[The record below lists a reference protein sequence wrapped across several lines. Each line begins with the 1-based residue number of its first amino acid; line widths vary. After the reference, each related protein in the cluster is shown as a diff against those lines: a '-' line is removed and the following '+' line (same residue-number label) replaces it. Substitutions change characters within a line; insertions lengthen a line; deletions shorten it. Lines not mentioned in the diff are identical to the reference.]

1 VEIKG
6 LQQTSLIDYP
16 GVICAT
22 VFTPGCNLR
31 CPFCHNRDLVL
42 HPERLAM
49 IPVGEVFALLQKR
62 AHLLEGICVTGGEP
76 TLQPALEDFLH
87 QAKSLGL
94 KTKLDTNGT
103 RPDTVLDLL
112 QKGLLDYVALDV
124 KSPPEK
130 YFYASGGLA
139 EIDAVLA
146 TVSILRH
153 SSIDHEFRTTVIPG
167 LRREDLME
175 IARLLRGARR
185 YVLQS
190 FRPGTLIFPRLNT
203 KAVLRGKNLQEAA
216 EACRPFVQELKL
228 RGV

>member
-1 VEIKG
+1 MEIRG

-42 HPERLAM
+42 HPGRLAM
-49 IPVGEVFALLQKR
+49 IPVEEVFAFLQKR

-76 TLQPALEDFLH
+76 TLQPGLEDFLR
-87 QAKSLGL
+87 QAKSLGF

-103 RPDTVLDLL
+103 RPGIVRDLL

-130 YFYASGGLA
+130 YSFAAGGLA
-139 EIDAVLA
+139 EVDAVLA
-146 TVSILRH
+146 TISILRH
-153 SSIDHEFRTTVIPG
+153 SSLDHEFRTTVMPG
-167 LRREDLME
+167 LQREDLIQ
-175 IARLLRGARR
+175 IARLIRGARR
-185 YVLQS
+185 YVLQA
-190 FRPGTLIFPRLNT
+190 FRPGTLIVPGLNT
-203 KAVLRGKNLQEAA
+203 APVLRGESLQAAA

-228 RGV
+228 RGI